1 MRPSAA
7 RRSARW
13 TIWRRALAMP
23 TVFRRRTYRGGG
35 RARARS
41 RNRLRLHRLPSRGCV
56 VRAGG
61 LEPPQALL
69 PYGFSYQLRL
79 SPPSSPGTALGG
91 GFVVWT
97 IPSPCSG
104 PKTIHRRLGAAR
116 LVSTPSH
123 RDGLGEAVS
132 QGLARDCQEQRFPR
146 VWAVLHPGF
155 PPEHSSC
162 TLSPLRLPLSPRPRD
177 PPSISFRVAPWKEE
191 PDEQDYRLSRPRLLR
206 RVRPRKGGAALRRGR
221 SHLCANRRTHARQSG
236 RPAPARQLPACV

>member
-104 PKTIHRRLGAAR
+104 PKKMRRRVGAAR

-123 RDGLGEAVS
+123 CDGLREATS
-132 QGLARDCQEQRFPR
+132 QGLARDCQEQGFPEFGQFCIRGFPR
-146 VWAVLHPGF
+146 
-155 PPEHSSC
+155 S
-162 TLSPLRLPLSPRPRD
+162 TQ
-177 PPSISFRVAPWKEE
+177 VAP
-191 PDEQDYRLSRPRLLR
+191 
-206 RVRPRKGGAALRRGR
+206 
-221 SHLCANRRTHARQSG
+221 
-236 RPAPARQLPACV
+236 